1 MAQTRR
7 ATALGMLGGL
17 AMAAGLVV
25 GFVVGLGSPDASA
38 QQAPGI
44 LQQVLSRGTLRIAVL
59 PSLPPYSRVL
69 PTGEPEGYDIDIAR
83 KLADALKVKVEFVVT
98 DIPGR
103 VTSLQTRKVDVT
115 VADFTRNV
123 ERSTTIAFTNPY
135 LVTTMRLLVPE
146 AHKGQAI
153 TELGDGAGVRIAIS
167 RGGTAERAVPA
178 ALPKATLVRFN
189 TQADEMSALL
199 GGQADAMAEDDF
211 YNTQAIKDRP
221 GKLRQLDG
229 ILTRAEIAIG
239 VPAGDAEWLR
249 VVNLFVDQLNG
260 SGDNARLFKQWFG
273 FDQPAI
279 QARF

>member
-1 MAQTRR
+1 MSMNRWR
-7 ATALGMLGGL
+7 L
-17 AMAAGLVV
+17 AAGLLTMLLL
-25 GFVVGLGSPDASA
+25 LGTASA
-38 QQAPGI
+38 QAQTPPVI
-44 LQQVLSRGTLRIAVL
+44 LQSVISRGTLRVAVL

-69 PTGEPEGYDIDIAR
+69 PTGEPEGYDIDVAK
-83 KLADALKVKVEFVVT
+83 KLAEALKVKPEFVVT

-115 VADFTRNV
+115 IADFTRNV
-123 ERSTTIAFTNPY
+123 ERSTTIAFTSPY

-146 AHKGQAI
+146 AHKGVSIA
-153 TELGDGAGVRIAIS
+153 ELGDGAGVRVAIS

-229 ILTRAEIAIG
+229 ILARAEIAIG
-239 VPAGDAEWLR
+239 APAGDAEWLR
-249 VVNLFVDQLNG
+249 VLNLFVDQMNA
-260 SGDNARLFKQWFG
+260 SGDNARMFKGWFG

-279 QARF
+279 QARY

>member
-1 MAQTRR
+1 MFINRRRLGDALLIAALLSGIGAARAQT
-7 ATALGMLGGL
+7 
-17 AMAAGLVV
+17 
-25 GFVVGLGSPDASA
+25 
-38 QQAPGI
+38 APGI
-44 LQQVLSRGTLRIAVL
+44 LQGVLSRGTLRIAVL

-69 PTGEPEGYDIDIAR
+69 PSGEPEGYDIDIAK
-83 KLADALKVKVEFVVT
+83 KLAEALKVKPEFVVT

-115 VADFTRNV
+115 IADFTRNV

-135 LVTTMRLLVPE
+135 LVTTMRLLVPDG
-146 AHKGQAI
+146 HKGASI
-153 TELGDGAGVRIAIS
+153 AELGDGTGLRVAIS

-199 GGQADAMAEDDF
+199 GGQVDAMAEDDF

-229 ILTRAEIAIG
+229 ILARAEIAIG
-239 VPAGDAEWLR
+239 VPSGDADWLR
-249 VVNLFVDQLNG
+249 VMNLFVDQMNA
-260 SGDNARLFKQWFG
+260 SGDNARMFKQWFG
-273 FDQPAI
+273 FEQPPI

>member
-1 MAQTRR
+1 MSMNCRR
-7 ATALGMLGGL
+7 LV
-17 AMAAGLVV
+17 AGLLTIVLLTGV
-25 GFVVGLGSPDASA
+25 GAEAGTARGQTPSGV
-38 QQAPGI
+38 
-44 LQQVLSRGTLRIAVL
+44 LQSVISRGTLRIAVL

-69 PTGEPEGYDIDIAR
+69 PNGEPEGYDIDIAK
-83 KLADALKVKVEFVVT
+83 KLAEALKVKPEFVVT

-115 VADFTRNV
+115 IADFTRNV
-123 ERSTTIAFTNPY
+123 ERSTTIAFTSPY

-146 AHKGQAI
+146 AHKGTSIA
-153 TELGDGAGVRIAIS
+153 ELGDGAGVRVAIS

-229 ILTRAEIAIG
+229 ILARAEIAVG
-239 VPAGDAEWLR
+239 APSGDAEWLR
-249 VVNLFVDQLNG
+249 VLNLFVDQMNA
-260 SGDNARLFKQWFG
+260 SGDNARMFKGWFG

-279 QARF
+279 QARY

>member
-1 MAQTRR
+1 MADIHRR
-7 ATALGMLGGL
+7 SL
-17 AMAAGLVV
+17 AAGL
-25 GFVVGLGSPDASA
+25 LGAALLLGAINA
-38 QQAPGI
+38 QAQTPPGI
-44 LQQVLSRGTLRIAVL
+44 MQSVISRGTIRIAVL

-69 PTGEPEGYDIDIAR
+69 PSGEPEGYDIDIAR
-83 KLADALKVKVEFVVT
+83 KLADALKVKPEFVVT

-135 LVTTMRLLVPE
+135 LVTTMRLLVPD
-146 AHKGQAI
+146 AHKARAI

-199 GGQADAMAEDDF
+199 GGQVDAMAEDDF

-229 ILTRAEIAIG
+229 ILARAEIAIG
-239 VPAGDAEWLR
+239 APAGDADWLR
-249 VVNLFVDQLNG
+249 VLNLFVDQMNA
-260 SGDNARLFKQWFG
+260 SGDNARMFEKWFG
-273 FDQPAI
+273 FAQPPI